1 MALQGE
7 AIDLTLSDEDDV
19 ESPVTQHQTQQLQM
33 PIKCESNVAA
43 AGNNN
48 SIARS
53 HDEDEGLKP
62 ATTGE
67 VSYFA
72 NMLRNL
78 SAIRKQY
85 PNEPMFLCS
94 TTHTVYDIKAG

>member
-7 AIDLTLSDEDDV
+7 AIDLTLSDEDDI

-48 SIARS
+48 SIARR

-72 NMLRNL
+72 NMLSNF
-78 SAIRKQY
+78 I
-85 PNEPMFLCS
+85 
-94 TTHTVYDIKAG
+94 